1 VLRASLA
8 VRSGQDGCAYLVERF
23 GCLGSHEREV
33 FAMKV
38 GFIGLGTMGGGM
50 ALNLRRAGHEV
61 TIHDVREEAAA
72 RHIEAGCAWA
82 DSPRA
87 VGAASDVVFTSLP
100 GPVEV
105 EAVGL
110 GADGLIEGMAPG
122 SAWFDLSTNAP
133 SVVRRLHARL
143 AERGIVFLDSPVSGG
158 PAGADNGTLALW
170 VGGDRDA
177 YERYLPVLGAIG
189 DKPNYIGKIG
199 SGSIAKLVHNTAGY
213 ALNLAL
219 AEVFTAGVKAG
230 VPPLSLW
237 HAIRQGALGRMRI
250 FDSLGGH
257 FLQQHFDPP
266 SFALK
271 LAHKDVRLMTELA
284 KEVNVPMRVANI
296 TLEEMTEALNR
307 GWDGRDSRVAMML
320 QVERAGVDPAALR
333 FSADEIDA
341 VRRQA

>member
-1 VLRASLA
+1 
-8 VRSGQDGCAYLVERF
+8 
-23 GCLGSHEREV
+23 
-33 FAMKV
+33 
-38 GFIGLGTMGGGM
+38 MGGGM
-50 ALNLRRAGHEV
+50 ALNLRKAGHDLTV
-61 TIHDVREEAAA
+61 HDMREEAAA
-72 RHIEAGCAWA
+72 RHIEAGCVWA
-82 DSPRA
+82 GTPRE
-87 VGAASDVVFTSLP
+87 VGAASEVVFTSLP
-100 GPVEV
+100 GPAEV

-110 GADGLIEGMAPG
+110 GPDGLVEGMAPG
-122 SAWFDLSTNAP
+122 SVWFDLSTNAP

-143 AERGIVFLDSPVSGG
+143 AEHGVSLMDSPVSGG
-158 PAGADNGTLALW
+158 PAGANNGTLALW
-170 VGGDRDA
+170 VGGDA
-177 YERYLPVLGAIG
+177 STYERFRPVLDAIG
-189 DKPNYIGKIG
+189 DKPNYIGEIG

-266 SFALK
+266 NFALK

-307 GWDGRDSRVAMML
+307 GWEGRDSRVAMML
-320 QVERAGVDPAALR
+320 QLERSGVDAAAMK
-333 FSADEIDA
+333 FTPEEIDA
-341 VRRQA
+341 VRKQA